1 MDKLHFYQHRNGNH
15 CTLSWSSQGIFN
27 TICAFLQFMYLCIP
41 VDSPATSVTHLWS
54 VAHPRLA
61 PQLAALPVFVSFLK
75 SSADCYS
82 LFVSSSP
89 DPYSQSL
96 ADPKPELQSSAFAAD
111 PNQSPIPPRCTVTI
125 SCPDYL
131 QSDFSSDLK
140 AHTGLPLRPLVS
152 EEVVDNGSPT
162 VWLKGE

>member
-1 MDKLHFYQHRNGNH
+1 
-15 CTLSWSSQGIFN
+15 
-27 TICAFLQFMYLCIP
+27 MYPCIP

-54 VAHPRLA
+54 AAHPILA

-75 SSADCYS
+75 SSADCY
-82 LFVSSSP
+82 LLLVSSSP

-96 ADPKPELQSSAFAAD
+96 ADPKPELQSSAFATD
-111 PNQSPIPPRCTVTI
+111 PNQSPIPPCCTVTI

-140 AHTGLPLRPLVS
+140 AHAGLPLRPLVS

-162 VWLKGE
+162 VRDSKENTFLRYRKLFSSKANENRTSSLQQL

>member
-1 MDKLHFYQHRNGNH
+1 MEKLQHYQHRNGN
-15 CTLSWSSQGIFN
+15 
-27 TICAFLQFMYLCIP
+27 YPCIP

-54 VAHPRLA
+54 AAHPRLS
-61 PQLAALPVFVSFLK
+61 PQLAALLVFVSFLQ
-75 SSADCYS
+75 SSADCY
-82 LFVSSSP
+82 LLLVSSSP

-140 AHTGLPLRPLVS
+140 THAGLPLRPLVS
-152 EEVVDNGSPT
+152 EEVVDNGSLT
-162 VWLKGE
+162 VCDSKENNTPLF